1 MDMSRRLVL
10 GLAFAGIGTSANLG
24 LMAWTLR
31 RCEHELPFLQSEIQ
45 HSQQAML
52 QLEKYYREGGMDP
65 EPQYMLFEEMW
76 AQSVRYQHAR
86 DKIDTMQQWMDGY
99 SMMQK
104 LVTWPLLLYAT
115 KD

>member
-1 MDMSRRLVL
+1 MMDMSRRLVL
-10 GLAFAGIGTSANLG
+10 GVAFAGIGASANLG

-52 QLEKYYREGGMDP
+52 QLEKYYRDGVDP
-65 EPQYMLFEEMW
+65 NNTVFEEMW
-76 AQSVRYQHAR
+76 ALSVRYQRAR